1 MRNPG
6 RLARFALTLTVFL
19 IMIFHL
25 EPVTLSADELE
36 INEPIGIYVLGEK
49 DDTLVTA
56 LCDLTCFYMKLRG
69 YDPVILNDAWRDRAQ
84 LHSVRK
90 LRKRAVDDGVGTLVL
105 LRSHKVDHDA
115 EFEFY
120 RIDGSAPE
128 GITAR
133 NVFKMHLSAVVHSK
147 AESKWPDVSREFK
160 GAIELA
166 NTFVTTAGYS
176 WMFTSKSSMR
186 LVSLAIDSVLSV
198 FPERPDTSRELFTA
212 IPANV
217 VCDRE
222 YAERLGMDVF
232 ATELARQMYMAN
244 CIMSDQLGIT
254 LHVQTTMM
262 YDLPHDIRS
271 LFDLSN
277 HLSTEEFDLPDGLLI
292 FFSGANL
299 EKSSRYKHTL
309 GVLGLSA
316 LLGRRVV
323 IAGAPVDTTR
333 EMAEW
338 DYLFEGMIIA
348 HEVGHALGA
357 IHTDDKRSLMYPVM
371 SIASPC
377 FDSMNTARIHQFLP
391 LHLGQEC
398 FINSLDYRKM
408 IDSLAVLFPDTMD
421 LIGVARSI
429 IYDHRYAAGF
439 IERDSTVKSD
449 FFYDASSALQL
460 LMIGIEDAARAK
472 AAESIEAGIAPARWL
487 ALAGYLFLEADSVE
501 TGCAYLDRAR
511 EAGLK
516 LPIPSDCL
524 RPD

>member
-6 RLARFALTLTVFL
+6 SLPRCALIFIAILTLL
-19 IMIFHL
+19 SL
-25 EPVTLSADELE
+25 LRPATLNADELE

-56 LCDLTCFYMKLRG
+56 LSDLACFYMKLRG
-69 YDPVILNDAWRDRAQ
+69 YDPVILNDSWRDRAQ

-90 LRKRAVDDGVGTLVL
+90 LRKRAVDDGIGTLVL
-105 LRSHKVDHDA
+105 LRSQKVDRDA

-120 RIDGSAPE
+120 RIDGSAPK

-133 NVFKMHLSAVVHSK
+133 NVFKMHLSADIHSK
-147 AESKWPDVSREFK
+147 AKSKWPDVTREFK
-160 GAIELA
+160 GAIELSNA
-166 NTFVTTAGYS
+166 FVTSAGYS
-176 WMFTSKSSMR
+176 WMSTSKSSMR

-198 FPERPDTSRELFTA
+198 FPERADTSKELFTA
-212 IPANV
+212 IPVNV
-217 VCDRE
+217 VCERE

-232 ATELARQMYMAN
+232 ATELAKQMYMAN

-262 YDLPHDIRS
+262 YNLPHDIRS
-271 LFDLSN
+271 LFDLAN
-277 HLSTEEFDLPDGLLI
+277 HLSTEEFALPDGLLI

-299 EKSSRYKHTL
+299 EKSSRYKYTL
-309 GVLGLSA
+309 GVLGLSP

-333 EMAEW
+333 EMTEW
-338 DYLFEGMIIA
+338 DYLFEGIIIA

-357 IHTDDKRSLMYPVM
+357 VHTDDKRSLMYPVM
-371 SIASPC
+371 SITSPC

-391 LHLGQEC
+391 LHLGKEC
-398 FINSLDYRKM
+398 FISSLDYRPM
-408 IDSLAVLFPDTMD
+408 IDSLAVMFPDTMD

-429 IYDHRYAAGF
+429 IYDHKYAARF
-439 IERDSTVKSD
+439 IERDSTVTSD
-449 FFYDASSALQL
+449 FFYDASSAIQL
-460 LMIGIEDAARAK
+460 LTIGIEDAARAK
-472 AAESIEAGIAPARWL
+472 VAESIETGVAPARWL

-511 EAGLK
+511 EAGLE